1 MKNIQFGVLLL
12 LVLGLIANTIY
23 EKIASKRTPSY
34 ILEEK
39 AYQFKEKIVVEI
51 PKELFFA
58 GEKVPL
64 EDAEVL
70 SRVDREFYVNAFWH
84 ANTALVI
91 KRAAFW
97 LPQFE
102 KILTDN
108 GIPADFKYIPII
120 ESTLTNVISP
130 AGATGFWQFMP
141 DAAAETGLEV
151 SEDVDERYNPIKSA
165 YAAVKYFKQAHTKFK
180 NWTLVA
186 AAYNMGMGGIEGV
199 LAYQRVNSYYDL
211 YLNPETSRYVMRAIA
226 FKDIYENPEKYG
238 YARAGNATQVPT
250 RSVNVNK
257 SIEDLAEWAINQKVT
272 YKIVKEYNPWLRT
285 KKLTVKQ
292 GKSYIIMLPKDYR
305 PNAPLREATGD
316 APIRVDSATTA
327 N

>member
-108 GIPADFKYIPII
+108 GVPADFKYIPII
-120 ESTLTNVISP
+120 ESTLTNAISP

-141 DAAAETGLEV
+141 DAAAETGLEI
-151 SEDVDERYNPIKSA
+151 SDDVDERYNPIKSA
-165 YAAVKYFKQAHTKFK
+165 YAAVKYFKQAHGKFK

-238 YARAGNATQVPT
+238 YARANASGGYMQAPT
-250 RSVNVNK
+250 RVINVNK

-285 KKLTVKQ
+285 KKLTVKL
-292 GKSYIIMLPKDYR
+292 GKNYVITLPKDYK
-305 PNAPLREATGD
+305 PNAPLRT
-316 APIRVDSATTA
+316 DSIKKDSTEIT

>member
-120 ESTLTNVISP
+120 ESTLTNAISP

-165 YAAVKYFKQAHTKFK
+165 YAAVKYFKQAHSKFK

-199 LAYQRVNSYYDL
+199 LAYQRVTSYYDL

-250 RSVNVNK
+250 RTINVNK
-257 SIEDLAEWAINQKVT
+257 SIADLAEWAISQKVT

-292 GKSYIIMLPKDYR
+292 GKNYIITLPKDYK
-305 PNAPLREATGD
+305 PNAPLREATSD
-316 APIRVDSATTA
+316 APTRMDSATTA

>member
-141 DAAAETGLEV
+141 DAATETGLEI

-165 YAAVKYFKQAHTKFK
+165 YAAVKYFKQAHSKFK

-238 YARAGNATQVPT
+238 YARAGNAAQVPT
-250 RSVNVNK
+250 RTVNVNK
-257 SIEDLAEWAINQKVT
+257 SIENLAEWAISQKVT

-292 GKSYIIMLPKDYR
+292 GKSYIITLPKDYK
-305 PNAPLREATGD
+305 PNAPLREAIGD
-316 APIRVDSATTA
+316 APTRMDSATTA